1 MITLYEVLEV
11 SEKAS
16 DEVIEKAYKV
26 LAKRYHPDLQPPEK
40 RKQAEEKMKQIN
52 DAYETLMNKEKR
64 QEYDEGLIRLRQK
77 EEIRKQQV
85 SSTQTYDSS
94 KQQTKEQ
101 PTRYTR
107 KRTYEQDN
115 SYENAVRMQKLY
127 QKELWKYK
135 IKKLRDSV
143 IAIGIILFIILL
155 LWLFPPTH
163 KWMVSFYEDNI
174 AVKIIVDAIASVFQ

>member
-1 MITLYEVLEV
+1 MITLYEILEV

-16 DEVIEKAYKV
+16 DEVMEKAYKV

-52 DAYETLMNKEKR
+52 DAYETLINKEKR
-64 QEYDEGLIRLRQK
+64 QEYDAGLERLRQR
-77 EEIRKQQV
+77 EELKKQEV
-85 SSTQTYDSS
+85 KVNDTYDQM
-94 KQQTKEQ
+94 KQQTKEE

-107 KRTYEQDN
+107 KRTYAEN
-115 SYENAVRMQKLY
+115 SYENAVKMQKLY

-135 IKKLRDSV
+135 LRKIRDTA
-143 IAIGIILFIILL
+143 IAIGVILFIILL

-163 KWMVSFYEDNI
+163 KWLVAFYQDNI
-174 AVKIIVDAIASVFQ
+174 AVKIIVDAIVSIFK